1 MRTGPACPTRRTT
14 FDKSVGFSHTTGQ
27 ITHHIDADVDAERD
41 HLFNDLGQ
49 TGQKYDVD
57 NFHSNPSGHNG
68 GGDAWITDGRLF
80 VGVIKPSEK

>member
-1 MRTGPACPTRRTT
+1 
-14 FDKSVGFSHTTGQ
+14 
-27 ITHHIDADVDAERD
+27 VDAERD